1 MENFKLVFVL
11 EAEIGVPGE
20 TQTCNTWLTL

>member
-20 TQTCNTWLTL
+20 TQACNTWLTL